1 MRPSVNRI
9 LTAVAGLAVVAGLTA
24 SPAAAQT
31 IQLTPEEAEA
41 IKMRLVAAKPNVST
55 VTIAS
60 FVFPGSG
67 QAYMG
72 HVDRTLIMWGSYLM
86 AYTAAKV
93 AIPEAQVVGGQ
104 KVSDL
109 AIVGV
114 HMGMAA
120 WSAIDG
126 YVLAVQRRADYDLA
140 INRLT
145 ERTLGLPPAS
155 LLPVRPA
162 PVAAP

>member
-1 MRPSVNRI
+1 MNPSQR
-9 LTAVAGLAVVAGLTA
+9 LLLASCLAFGLAAA
-24 SPAAAQT
+24 PAQAQ
-31 IQLTPEEAEA
+31 IVQLTPEEAEA
-41 IKMRLVAAKPNVST
+41 IKLRLVAAKPNVST

-72 HVDRTLIMWGSYLM
+72 HVDRTLLMWGSYLT

-93 AIPEAQVVGGQ
+93 AIPESQVVGGQ

-114 HMGMAA
+114 FMGMAA
-120 WSAIDG
+120 WSAIDA
-126 YVLAVQRRADYDLA
+126 YVLSVQRRADYDLA

-145 ERTLGLPPAS
+145 ERTMGLTPS
-155 LLPVRPA
+155 TLLPIRPVVTPA
-162 PVAAP
+162 P

>member
-1 MRPSVNRI
+1 MRFAPVF
-9 LTAVAGLAVVAGLTA
+9 LALALALGLQAA
-24 SPAAAQT
+24 PAAAQT
-31 IQLTPEEAEA
+31 VSLTPEEAEA

-72 HVDRTLIMWGSYLM
+72 HVDRTLLMWGSYLL

-93 AIPEAQVVGGQ
+93 AIPESNVVGGQ

-114 HMGMAA
+114 FMGMSA
-120 WSAIDG
+120 WSAVDA
-126 YVLAVQRRADYDLA
+126 YFLSVQRRADYDLA

-145 ERTLGLPPAS
+145 ERTMGLPPAS
-155 LLPVRPA
+155 LLPVRPVVTQPA
-162 PVAAP
+162 P

>member
-1 MRPSVNRI
+1 MRSIPRMLLASTLV
-9 LTAVAGLAVVAGLTA
+9 LGLGAA
-24 SPAAAQT
+24 PAAAQT
-31 IQLTPEEAEA
+31 IQLTPEEADA
-41 IKMRLVAAKPNVST
+41 IKLRLVAAKPNVST

-72 HVDRTLIMWGSYLM
+72 HVDRTLVMWGSYLLG
-86 AYTAAKV
+86 YTAAKV
-93 AIPEAQVVGGQ
+93 AIPESQVVGGQ
-104 KVSDL
+104 KISDL

-114 HMGMAA
+114 FMGMSA
-120 WSAIDG
+120 WSAVDA
-126 YVLAVQRRADYDLA
+126 YFLSVQRRADYDLA

-145 ERTLGLPPAS
+145 ERTMGLPPAS

-162 PVAAP
+162 VPQPGP